1 MALYHLYRPQKFSD
15 VVAQEHIIKTIT
27 NQIVTG
33 KVAHAYLFSGSRG
46 TGKTTTARLLAKAL
60 NCQNRQSSDFEPCD
74 TCTSCQEI
82 TASRSI
88 DVLEIDAAS
97 HTGVD
102 NVRENIID
110 NAQFRPNNNKY
121 KIFIIDEAHMLSTA
135 AFNAL
140 LKTLEEPPEYV
151 IFVLATTEIH
161 KLPETIISRCQ
172 RFDFHRLDFDQSK
185 KFLEKIA
192 KEEGV
197 KVEKEVIERIIIK
210 SEGAARDAISLLDQL
225 ISTGEKNIDSKIA
238 SLVLPVTST
247 EKSLEMLNYLADKNV
262 TESITLLNRLVEEG
276 INLMQYSHEIIE
288 LLHLCLIYKA
298 NKQITASNLNLDE
311 KTIKEIRKIADKI
324 ADTEIIT
331 LLDILIVRRQQI
343 KNAPIPQLPLEMGIF
358 AWCQSE
364 NYAIFNKQITNNT
377 ESKTEIKQ
385 QDTNKIDSLDTEP
398 MKKTISERVTEKV
411 KELVNKTVLTK
422 EQALEHWPKFL
433 VAVEKKFPSLSFIL
447 KMAELK
453 EINNNTLIVAVGYSF
468 HREKIMEK
476 NYHHC
481 LEEMLEE
488 IYQTKVHLEPIVVEM
503 QNNTAVVDNELA
515 DLASSLGGEVVN

>member
-1 MALYHLYRPQKFSD
+1 MNIMALYHLYRPQKFSD

-27 NQIVTG
+27 NQIATE

-60 NCQNRQSSDFEPCD
+60 NCQNRKGKDFEPCN
-74 TCTSCQEI
+74 TCSSCEEI
-82 TASRSI
+82 SSARSI
-88 DVLEIDAAS
+88 DVIEIDAAS

-110 NAQFRPNNNKY
+110 SAQFRPSNSKY

-151 IFVLATTEIH
+151 IFILATTEMH

-172 RFDFHRLDFDQSK
+172 RFDFHKLDFAQSK

-192 KEEGV
+192 KEEGI
-197 KVEKEVIERIIIK
+197 KIDREVIERIIIK

-238 SLVLPVTST
+238 SLVLPITST
-247 EKSLEMLNYLADKNV
+247 EKSLEMLEYLVNKDVKN
-262 TESITLLNRLVEEG
+262 SITLLNNLVESG
-276 INLMQYSHEIIE
+276 INLLQYSHEIIE

-311 KTIKEIRKIADKI
+311 KTIKEIRKIAEQINDL
-324 ADTEIIT
+324 EIIN
-331 LLDILIVRRQQI
+331 LLDILISRRQQI
-343 KNAPIPQLPLEMGIF
+343 KNAPLPQLPLEMGIF
-358 AWCQSE
+358 AWCQNNMTHETNSM
-364 NYAIFNKQITNNT
+364 NPGTDNKKQITDN
-377 ESKTEIKQ
+377 IKK
-385 QDTNKIDSLDTEP
+385 DTFDTEP
-398 MKKTISERVTEKV
+398 IKKTISERVTEKV
-411 KELVNKTVLTK
+411 KELVNKTVLSK
-422 EQALEHWPKFL
+422 EDALEHWPKFL
-433 VAVEKKFPSLSFIL
+433 QAVEKQFPSLSFIL
-447 KMAELK
+447 KMAEFK
-453 EINNNTLIVAVGYSF
+453 ETKNNNFIIAVGYSF

-476 NYHHC
+476 NCQHN
-481 LEEMLEE
+481 LEEILEN
-488 IYQTKVHLEPIVVEM
+488 IYQTKIHLEPIVVE
-503 QNNTAVVDNELA
+503 NNNLNATADNELI
-515 DLASSLGGEVVN
+515 DLASSIGGEIVN